1 MPDAAGSGG
10 AAAGGPSPNIGWDHG
25 TAYDLFASLYVI
37 HLPADFGLRP
47 SWAAGIRSRL
57 SSESRDLFSVTAHH
71 LNIPAAWLFG
81 LPQPKPARAV
91 LDALDAMPPGKILPV
106 LYSHPGAP
114 ESCDLVV
121 QKVLAEGR
129 WNDADV
135 EAFRACREPGH
146 GAKPAGDAG
155 LAARWLDCWAN
166 PERFGAAYRRGLREY
181 YEVFFR
187 EEERRILPDV
197 ERSLARAQELAARVP
212 AAELFETLS
221 RGIRVEYHLKQREL
235 VLVPCWW
242 CSPRIL
248 YTSLEPG
255 REVVLFGAR
264 PAEASLV
271 PGDSVPGEL
280 LLALEALSDPTR
292 LAILQAL
299 VEAPL
304 TQADI
309 ARRLR
314 LRPPTISH
322 HLKSLRIAG
331 LIAYIGEGS
340 GETRYGVRTA
350 QIAMTCSQLKAYLK
364 A

>member
-1 MPDAAGSGG
+1 MPEPAAAGSP
-10 AAAGGPSPNIGWDHG
+10 APAISWDHG
-25 TAYDLFASLYVI
+25 TAYDFFASLYVI
-37 HLPADFGLRP
+37 HFPANFGLRP

-57 SSESRDLFSVTAHH
+57 SSESRDLFSITAHQM
-71 LNIPAAWLFG
+71 NIPAPWLLG
-81 LPQPKPARAV
+81 LPLPKPARAV
-91 LDALDAMPPGKILPV
+91 LDALDAMRPEEILPV
-106 LYSHPGAP
+106 ISASPGMHEP
-114 ESCDLVV
+114 CEQIV
-121 QKVLAEGR
+121 QKVLEQGR
-129 WNDADV
+129 WDDADV
-135 EAFRACREPGH
+135 KAYRSCMDPEH
-146 GAKPAGDAG
+146 GKTPAGGAEVIG
-155 LAARWLDCWAN
+155 RWLDCWAK
-166 PERFGAAYRRGLREY
+166 PDRFGEVYRRGLREY

-187 EEERRILPDV
+187 EEERRILPDLD
-197 ERSLARAQELAARVP
+197 RALARAQELAARVP

-235 VLVPCWW
+235 ILVPCWW

-248 YTSLEPG
+248 FACVEPD
-255 REVVLFGAR
+255 RQVVLFGAR
-264 PAEASLV
+264 PPEASLV

-292 LAILQAL
+292 LTILQAL
-299 VEAPL
+299 AEAPL

-340 GETRYGVRTA
+340 GETRYGVRLA
-350 QIAMTCSQLKAYLK
+350 QIADTCSQLKAFLK